1 MHIKQ
6 NITCICIVDWFTR
19 IWERWHL
26 RSVMI
31 ISANY
36 FSNTGKI
43 NIYRTFC
50 GLYIC
55 MYSGKSHV
63 WNLSFLQDHDL
74 NNQWLGWWWIEIMF
88 YPFLFYER
96 NTLIYGHY
104 YIEIP
109 PFIILHVCLEFSIS
123 LFCFVKM
130 EFTIPFLIIKA
141 HIFTD
146 ISLP

>member
-6 NITCICIVDWFTR
+6 NFTCICIVDWFTR
-19 IWERWHL
+19 IRERWHL

-31 ISANY
+31 ISAKY
-36 FSNTGKI
+36 FSNTGII
-43 NIYRTFC
+43 NRYRTFC
-50 GLYIC
+50 SLYR
-55 MYSGKSHV
+55 YSGKSHV

-109 PFIILHVCLEFSIS
+109 PFIIYMFVENFP
-123 LFCFVKM
+123 FRCFV
-130 EFTIPFLIIKA
+130 FWRWSLPFL
-141 HIFTD
+141 F
-146 ISLP
+146 

>member
-1 MHIKQ
+1 MYNNSKCISSKIL

-36 FSNTGKI
+36 FSNTGII

-74 NNQWLGWWWIEIMF
+74 NNQWLGLWWIEIMF
-88 YPFLFYER
+88 YPILFLWKEYVNIRTLLYR
-96 NTLIYGHY
+96 NSTIYH
-104 YIEIP
+104 
-109 PFIILHVCLEFSIS
+109 LHVCWKFSI
-123 LFCFVKM
+123 
-130 EFTIPFLIIKA
+130 
-141 HIFTD
+141 
-146 ISLP
+146 